1 MNKFAA
7 YTPRAI
13 ELNELC
19 SLVENRRVYALKNCE
34 LNVYETYQSAEN
46 VSVKFDDLVITSML
60 RGKKIMHGL
69 DDSVFDYVPGQSLLW
84 QANKPM
90 VIDFPDAT
98 TDNPTQCVALTISKD
113 EIRET
118 IHFLNRKYPKMEDGG
133 DWKLNMDEFLLFN
146 SKDFTDAINKIVAV
160 SMDDSRMKDA
170 FAELALREL
179 LLKLMQTQA
188 RQFVEAHYEEMA
200 GHNRL
205 AAVIKHIQENIH
217 HKISVDEL
225 CRKVYMSRSTF
236 FRLFKRE
243 LGITPVEY
251 IIREKMK
258 LAKEILLN
266 SRLSINTVA
275 FQCGFD
281 NVNHFIKTFR
291 YFEKITPLQFKK
303 LHTNQHSVEA

>member
-1 MNKFAA
+1 MNKFPSYA
-7 YTPRAI
+7 PKAI

-19 SLVENRRVYALKNCE
+19 SLVENRRVYTLKNCE

-46 VSVKFDDLVITSML
+46 VSVKFNDLVITSML
-60 RGKKIMHGL
+60 RGKKIMHGF
-69 DDSVFDYVPGQSLLW
+69 DDSVFDYMPGQSLLW

-98 TDNPTQCVALTISKD
+98 LDSPTQCVALTISKD
-113 EIRET
+113 EIQET
-118 IHFLNRKYPKMEDGG
+118 IHFLNRKYPKIEDSG
-133 DWKLNMDEFLLFN
+133 DWKINMDQFLLFN

-200 GHNRL
+200 GHNRF
-205 AAVIKHIQENIH
+205 AAVIKYIQENIH
-217 HKISVDEL
+217 RKISVDEL

-236 FRLFKRE
+236 FRLFKTE

-251 IIREKMK
+251 IIKEKMK

-266 SRLSINTVA
+266 SNLSINAVA
-275 FQCGFD
+275 FQCGFN

-303 LHTNQHSVEA
+303 VNTNQHFVEV